1 LSPII
6 GFVYDEYLLPLTQR
20 QNANIQN
27 LIQSIG
33 LDSLSAE
40 QISLM
45 PPKNKGSLKR
55 VKSTAATINSE
66 VEVSKLSS
74 EDFMA
79 WLMRKG
85 YSIQDCQAFR
95 GRCQSIKFK
104 QQKQSYIISRNYIA
118 NRIAI

>member
-1 LSPII
+1 MSPII
-6 GFVYDEYLLPLTQR
+6 GFVYNEYLLPLTQR

-55 VKSTAATINSE
+55 VKSAAATINSE

-74 EDFMA
+74 EDFMV

-85 YSIQDCQAFR
+85 YCIQDCQAFR
-95 GRCQSIKFK
+95 GRCQSIK
-104 QQKQSYIISRNYIA
+104 N
-118 NRIAI
+118 